1 MFSFGLTNWSNTKYY
16 LSYNPFYSESHL
28 LWSCHI
34 YIFLQNLCLALCMRC
49 YLSIFTLIF
58 LLLNISHTGFHW
70 LFYHCSFL
78 CLHKSVLWEKETTS
92 VLELPPFLIPV
103 LIELITLFLGDTVI
117 FKTGMATVI
126 IEANDDPNGIFS
138 LEPLEK
144 PVEEGKSNNFL

>member
-1 MFSFGLTNWSNTKYY
+1 M
-16 LSYNPFYSESHL
+16 
-28 LWSCHI
+28 
-34 YIFLQNLCLALCMRC
+34 
-49 YLSIFTLIF
+49 
-58 LLLNISHTGFHW
+58 
-70 LFYHCSFL
+70 
-78 CLHKSVLWEKETTS
+78 WEKETTS